1 MHPVLIVNIL
11 FAISFIAVPLV
22 WKNKKYPHVEYV
34 LTNNRL
40 ILNPGVDNDN
50 LWIIRLD
57 EISEILIKIERL
69 DRLFDTGKLYPIS
82 SKYPIEPHPHYGSH
96 SSISVIGRVY
106 NFSKQKYDG
115 ELTIMVR
122 NHPKLEGITE
132 PDKFIKILEEAI
144 NDYKNQNS
152 NFVLP

>member
-1 MHPVLIVNIL
+1 MHPVLIFTIL
-11 FAISFIAVPLV
+11 FAISFISIPLV

-40 ILNPGVDNDN
+40 ILKPGTNNNN
-50 LWIIRLD
+50 LWIMRLD

-82 SKYPIEPHPHYGSH
+82 SKYPIEPDYHPHRELNYP
-96 SSISVIGRVY
+96 VGRVY

-122 NHPKLEGITE
+122 NHPKLESIKE
-132 PDKFIKILEEAI
+132 PEKFIKILEKAI
-144 NDYKNQNS
+144 NDYKNQSS
-152 NFVLP
+152 NFALS